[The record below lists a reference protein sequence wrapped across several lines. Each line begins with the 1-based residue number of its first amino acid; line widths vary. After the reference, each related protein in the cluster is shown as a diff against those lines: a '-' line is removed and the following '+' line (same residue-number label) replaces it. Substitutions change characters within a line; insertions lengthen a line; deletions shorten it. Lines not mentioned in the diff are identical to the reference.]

1 MGVRPIIAAAALLSA
16 IPALAGTPAKK
27 PTEPIALAAPKGLD
41 DAVASVERA
50 TGAKGGPLET
60 GAGAIPLA
68 EGRAFSV
75 EANVAERLL
84 AGSHGPFRKAGLY
97 LFRME
102 RSFGME
108 GDKDRIALLATSDWG
123 AVVRRVGT
131 ADARHGLT
139 TDKIVAFLTELAKD
153 EPFELTEIGA
163 DYIAGIFERSPKDAA
178 AVARRSAEIAPE
190 LVAGRASTLALLT
203 EEIRVNRTLYLIW

>member
-1 MGVRPIIAAAALLSA
+1 MGVRPFIAAAALLFA
-16 IPALAGTPAKK
+16 IPALAGPPGKK
-27 PTEPIALAAPKGLD
+27 PTEPIALPAPKGLA
-41 DAVASVERA
+41 DAVAAVERA
-50 TGAKGGPLET
+50 TGATGGSLET

-68 EGRAFSV
+68 EGRAFAV

-97 LFRME
+97 LFRFE
-102 RSFGME
+102 RSYGME

-123 AVVRRVGT
+123 AVVRRIGT

-139 TDKIVAFLTELAKD
+139 TEKILAWLTELAKD

-163 DYIAGIFERSPKDAA
+163 DYVAGSFERSPKDAA